1 MPIAHTEPL
10 HCDLA
15 KTSLRMPN
23 HVSECV
29 WSQRAELSTHS
40 VFHSSL
46 NVKDSSVGVAPSN
59 SQRHTSAAKLMYEK
73 QYYGLLDMGM
83 MLGLYCFKTCD
94 RPGETSRPA
103 QSCHVAR
110 SKNCLLLKVCPYHYR
125 FSKPTFCGRTQR
137 RSET

>member
-1 MPIAHTEPL
+1 MCANSAYTEPL

-46 NVKDSSVGVAPSN
+46 NVKNSSDGVAPSI

-73 QYYGLLDMGM
+73 QYYGLLDLGM
-83 MLGLYCFKTCD
+83 
-94 RPGETSRPA
+94 S
-103 QSCHVAR
+103 
-110 SKNCLLLKVCPYHYR
+110 
-125 FSKPTFCGRTQR
+125 
-137 RSET
+137 

>member
-1 MPIAHTEPL
+1 MPIAHTKPL

-46 NVKDSSVGVAPSN
+46 NVKNSSDGVAPSI

-73 QYYGLLDMGM
+73 QYYGLLDLGT
-83 MLGLYCFKTCD
+83 MLGMFLSQD
-94 RPGETSRPA
+94 
-103 QSCHVAR
+103 V
-110 SKNCLLLKVCPYHYR
+110 
-125 FSKPTFCGRTQR
+125 
-137 RSET
+137 